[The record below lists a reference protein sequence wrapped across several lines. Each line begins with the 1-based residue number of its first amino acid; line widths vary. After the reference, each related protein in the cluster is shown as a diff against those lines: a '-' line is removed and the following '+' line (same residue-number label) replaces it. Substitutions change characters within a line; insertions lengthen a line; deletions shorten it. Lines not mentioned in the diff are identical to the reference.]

1 MDEISSGEKDFCS
14 PLNVTKMCGF
24 LSSLPRTEKGK
35 CLMSLISAVFGFRFC
50 FPPLVFFFLTKKGGC
65 LMPKI
70 SADFALRGLA

>member
-50 FPPLVFFFLTKKGGC
+50 FPPLVVFFPHKEGGV
-65 LMPKI
+65 LDAK
-70 SADFALRGLA
+70 DQR